1 MKILFATYESVPIAG
16 GGPYVKIME
25 MKKHLQ
31 EMGHYVELFNMWQS
45 IDKLEQFD
53 IVHLVGSNFSI
64 YGLARSLKHR
74 NINFVVEPVF
84 FSRHSPS
91 FLRIVS
97 SMDKFGRKL
106 FPGFWLDYGFIKDIC
121 NWSELILPN
130 TSEERDLI
138 SQGFKI
144 ADTKFKV
151 IPNGVSEKFLNADPS
166 LFIEKYNIKDFILY
180 VGHIGPKRKNVLA
193 LIKTLNGINHPTV
206 IIGKMLNMGETREV
220 KKLIDN
226 SDILWIDELSNNSP
240 MLASAY
246 AACDT
251 LVLPSQFETPGIAAL
266 EAGLAGAKVVITS
279 QGGTKEYFKNMAIYI
294 EPGSVDSIKRGI
306 ESSLSLPKSEKLS
319 EFIKSNFLWG
329 IIAEKTID
337 IYQQYFGIK

>member
-1 MKILFATYESVPIAG
+1 VPIAK

-25 MKKHLQ
+25 MKKYLQ
-31 EMGHYVELFNMWQS
+31 EKGHYVELFNMWQS
-45 IDKLEQFD
+45 VNKLDQFD
-53 IVHLVGSNFSI
+53 IVHLVGSNLSI

-97 SMDKFGRKL
+97 SIDKSGRKL
-106 FPGFWLDYGFIKDIC
+106 FPGFWLDYGFIRDIC

-130 TSEERDLI
+130 TGEERDLI
-138 SQGFKI
+138 SKGFKI

-151 IPNGVSEKFLNADPS
+151 IANGVSERFLNADPS
-166 LFIEKYNIKDFILY
+166 LFFEKYGVKDFILY

-193 LIKTLNGINHPTV
+193 LVKALEKISYPAV
-206 IIGKMLNMGETREV
+206 IIGKMLDTGETREV
-220 KKLIDN
+220 KKLIDKKN
-226 SDILWIDELSNNSP
+226 NIMWIDELPNDSP
-240 MLASAY
+240 LLASAY

-279 QGGTKEYFKNMAIYI
+279 LGGTKEYFKNMAIYV
-294 EPGSVDSIKRGI
+294 EPDSIDSIKRGI
-306 ESSLSLPKSEKLS
+306 ESSLSSGKSKKLR

-329 IIAEKTID
+329 IIAEKTVNV
-337 IYQQYFGIK
+337 YEKYFGVK